1 MKSRDFATTPSLG
14 PLGPHWFVRSFT
26 PISLCGVI
34 LVLAACANHV
44 VSPRFN
50 PTSTAIRAGVG
61 SAYIEVSPGRPLVD
75 ERLSINIGGLPPY
88 QFANVTA
95 DARDHLGRA
104 WQSYAVFRANEHGEV
119 DLASEK
125 PEAGTYNVVDSMG
138 LFWSLHLMDS
148 GGSGDMNFED
158 DVQPEPMPVTFTVEA
173 GGKPVASTSILR
185 ETAAAGVTR
194 IPVNQNG
201 LAGIL
206 YKPAGPGPH
215 PCIIILAGA
224 EGGLHSDQAA
234 LLASHGFASL
244 ALAYFAYDGL
254 PATLEHIPIEYFETA
269 IHWLQQQDG
278 VRADRLAVVGASRGG
293 ELGLLLGSTFPEIK
307 AVVAYVPA
315 SYLGPGDNGQGP
327 AWTFHGKSLP
337 YVPDFDTIFAAARG
351 DPAATLKASNGLI
364 RVERIHGP
372 VLLISA
378 KDDRLWPSF
387 LMSGEIMQRLAQLHH
402 PYPDKHLSYE
412 GAGHLILQMIPFL
425 PYTAQRDPVN
435 VARYINY
442 YGGTTAGDALAEED
456 SWPQVISF
464 LSENLK

>member
-14 PLGPHWFVRSFT
+14 PLGLARLVRSFS
-26 PISLCGVI
+26 PISLCGLI
-34 LVLAACANHV
+34 LVLAACGNHV
-44 VSPRFN
+44 VSPRPN
-50 PTSTAIRAGVG
+50 PTSTAIMARPG
-61 SAYIEVSPGRPLVD
+61 STFIEVFPGRSLVD
-75 ERLSINIGGLPPY
+75 EKLSIYIGGLRAY
-88 QFANVTA
+88 QSANVMA
-95 DARDHLGRA
+95 DARDHLGRS
-104 WQSYAVFRANEHGEV
+104 WQSHAVYRADEHGEV

-148 GGSGDMNFED
+148 GGSGDMDFED

-173 GGKPVASTSILR
+173 GGKPVASTNILR

-194 IPVNQNG
+194 LPVNQNG

-206 YKPAGPGPH
+206 YRPAEPGPH
-215 PCIIILAGA
+215 PGIIILAGA

-254 PATLEHIPIEYFETA
+254 PATLENIPIEYFETA

-278 VRADRLAVVGASRGG
+278 VSADRLAMVGASRGG
-293 ELGLLLGSTFPEIK
+293 ELALELGSTFPEIK
-307 AVVAYVPA
+307 AVVAYVPS
-315 SYLGPGDNGQGP
+315 SYLGPGDNGLEP
-327 AWTFHGKSLP
+327 AWTFHGIPLP

-351 DPAATLKASNGLI
+351 VPSAIQKARSGAI
-364 RVERIHGP
+364 RAEKINGP

-387 LMSGEIMQRLAQLHH
+387 LMSDEIMQRLAEFHH

-412 GAGHLILQMIPFL
+412 GAGHLILQMVPYL

-442 YGGTTAGDALAEED
+442 YGGTTAGDALAEAD
-456 SWPQVISF
+456 SWPRVVSF
-464 LSENLK
+464 LAQNLK